1 MRLPLSLS
9 FVAAVLSVV
18 SAICPDP
25 VLKSQSP
32 IDIPQ
37 LYSTPNTGKVDVAF
51 VNPADGILK
60 NEGETL
66 KVFWNGG
73 KDNNFALNAKKY
85 SPLQFHFHA
94 PSEHRVRGFQYP
106 FEMHI
111 VHQAE
116 DKGLAVL
123 GVLFEISNEDN
134 PFLDEVW
141 SSIANLGDH
150 GSNVT
155 VAGISGV
162 PLNISADQSSF
173 YRYSGSLTTPP
184 YTEGV
189 EWTVVSQVQKMS
201 KAQLDTYRAKIHEDS
216 ARETQ
221 PLNGRIVTLYA
232 PSNP

>member
-134 PFLDEVW
+134 PFLDEVPW
-141 SSIANLGDH
+141 LQRH
-150 GSNVT
+150 
-155 VAGISGV
+155 GISGV